1 MQHPKVVIVAA
12 ADFVSE
18 PVRLAWQ
25 RAGVEIVGPV
35 APVPLRD
42 DLLQDAFGVLMDV
55 TLEAEL
61 LFAQSQVL
69 IERDI
74 PFLFVVRQ
82 ARPESVMDPF
92 VVSDDPQDILAIFE
106 ALGFERHEGVLH

>member
-1 MQHPKVVIVAA
+1 MQHPKVVIVAP

-18 PVRLAWQ
+18 HVRLAWQ
-25 RAGVEIVGPV
+25 RAGVEIVGPL
-35 APVPLRD
+35 VPDRLRE
-42 DLLQDAFGVLMDV
+42 DLLQDAFGVLLDV
-55 TLEAEL
+55 TLEADV
-61 LFAQSQVL
+61 LFEHSQAL

-82 ARPESVMDPF
+82 TRPESAMDPF